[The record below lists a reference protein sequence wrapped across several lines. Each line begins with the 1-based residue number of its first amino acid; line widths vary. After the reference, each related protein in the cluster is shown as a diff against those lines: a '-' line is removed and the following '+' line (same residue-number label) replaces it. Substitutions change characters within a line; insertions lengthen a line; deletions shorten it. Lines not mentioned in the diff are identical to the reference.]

1 MSAALSL
8 ESRPRSRRLFFSS
21 IATSGEGV
29 PATWSRA
36 RRAAA
41 SSFPARLATSW
52 PRSTIAAFD
61 DAPRAPSPVPT
72 MTADAGAGSRIAA
85 SDDEIHPLTLE
96 GPSCGGFSRPAAV
109 RTGYVVLR
117 IEPGGRAARLAPG
130 GLPAPSRRS
139 PGRWP
144 SPLGFAALTG
154 LPGPFPGPAL
164 PCPTGAAVVD
174 SFGTSRPI
182 PAGAAL
188 ALTLEGQRGRRD
200 ADIWGAA
207 ADFGLVEP
215 SRRPQRWP
223 KFLIG
228 MDLSTEVVDNPVRN
242 PAPLLTLEGRP
253 Y

>member
-1 MSAALSL
+1 MNAALSL

-96 GPSCGGFSRPAAV
+96 GPSCGGFSRPAAA

-117 IEPGGRAARLAPG
+117 IEPGDKAARLAPWRGFQRLPVAHRAG
-130 GLPAPSRRS
+130 GPRRWAWR
-139 PGRWP
+139 PWRAF
-144 SPLGFAALTG
+144 LALVS
-154 LPGPFPGPAL
+154 GPAL
-164 PCPTGAAVVD
+164 PYPTGAAVVD
-174 SFGTSRPI
+174 SSGTSRPT
-182 PAGAAL
+182 PAGAARS
-188 ALTLEGQRGRRD
+188 LTLEGQRSRRD
-200 ADIWGAA
+200 AD
-207 ADFGLVEP
+207 
-215 SRRPQRWP
+215 
-223 KFLIG
+223 
-228 MDLSTEVVDNPVRN
+228 T
-242 PAPLLTLEGRP
+242 
-253 Y
+253 

>member
-1 MSAALSL
+1 MTAALPL

-21 IATSGEGV
+21 IAASDEGV

-41 SSFPARLATSW
+41 SSFPARLATSR
-52 PRSTIAAFD
+52 PRSTIATFD
-61 DAPRAPSPVPT
+61 DEPRAPSPVPT
-72 MTADAGAGSRIAA
+72 MTADAGAGSRIAI

-96 GPSCGGFSRPAAV
+96 GPSCGGFSRPAAA

-154 LPGPFPGPAL
+154 LPGPFPGPSL

-174 SFGTSRPI
+174 SFGTSRPR

-188 ALTLEGQRGRRD
+188 TLTLEGQRGRRD
-200 ADIWGAA
+200 VDTWGAA

-215 SRRPQRWP
+215 SRRPPRRP
-223 KFLIG
+223 KCLIG
-228 MDLSTEVVDNPVRN
+228 MELSTEVVDNPVRN
-242 PAPLLTLEGRP
+242 PAPVLTLEGRP